1 MSGPIA
7 VPSAPLGAVIHR
19 EESTYHVSFAGFEGK
34 MALLLVT
41 ERWDRDTL
49 VSAPQHPS
57 PYPLNVTR
65 EAQWLL

>member
-1 MSGPIA
+1 
-7 VPSAPLGAVIHR
+7 
-19 EESTYHVSFAGFEGK
+19 